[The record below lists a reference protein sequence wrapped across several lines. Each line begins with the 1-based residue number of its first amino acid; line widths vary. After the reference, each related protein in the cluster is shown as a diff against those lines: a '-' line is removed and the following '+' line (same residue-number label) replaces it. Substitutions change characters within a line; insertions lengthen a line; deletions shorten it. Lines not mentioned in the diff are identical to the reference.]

1 MKKKKYQVFDFDEED
16 ERVEKISKK
25 LLGKFSPKNRHTS
38 PVNKYKFLQCFS
50 KGSYNQQKE
59 IRCETTGINAGA
71 AQSANS
77 EQMEIS
83 NEPIVVDDGVAQK
96 EKTHQKE
103 ITEKLLDVGV
113 SSMDNHCTYSVSYP
127 KGNPRKDCTLREAV
141 GLDTS
146 LFSCSSDYENEQV
159 SVISDD
165 DDCIEMS
172 SSISSSPPSDN
183 EDEWVAEQGFC
194 GHETDLVKKKVIVFP
209 DFILYREMYCTMSRI
224 TFSCSSIKVE
234 GSTVNGTNGTLSF
247 ECNVGDIIKIQ
258 SAWHGRV
265 ETAII
270 NLMLKSNDSIGAE
283 KANEISGIQLLKFA
297 VYDPHWF
304 KRQEAI
310 KLLDV
315 RYEEVWDVAFDC
327 DRENEVNTF
336 LGQKNKLS
344 KQYLFEFNECFED
357 VIYPKGDPDA
367 VVISRRDVE
376 LLQPETF
383 INDTIIDFY
392 IQYLKKKLQPEE
404 RHRFHF
410 FNSFFFRKLAGLDK
424 DPSSACEGKAAFQR
438 VRKWTKNVNLYEKDY
453 VFIPVNY
460 SLHWSLIVIC
470 HPGEVA
476 YFKDDEI
483 EKSTKVPC
491 ILHMDSIKGS
501 HRGLKDLVQ
510 SYLSEEWKEKHNNT
524 SDDVPSKFLQL
535 RFVSLELP
543 QQENSFD
550 CGLFLL
556 HYAELFIAEA
566 PSNFNPFKITGFSN
580 FLNRNWF
587 SPMEASSKRAHI
599 KALIYELCEDH
610 SNKDPSSTLSPDED
624 GLETEAV
631 VIGQTS
637 TPTKICQQ
645 GYSST
650 SNVGKGIETPI
661 VGALLQ
667 RVAEGPSDSGLV
679 SREHCQQ
686 ITACYPKSIMSPIE
700 EGEETSDER
709 AKSSSDVEH
718 CQKVTG
724 LAAESSTSYICRE
737 RVSQKTSCDWQCLLH
752 FEEQDESISEYQNI
766 SKENIDENQL
776 VEEYKVPNHQEMT
789 SVKPEGSPT
798 CSGKFAT
805 SIVEDSEE
813 ENNGLV
819 NLVIEDSQE
828 ELLVEDS
835 QEEIGLAALVVE
847 DYWEVNCSQNACKNK
862 DTGSSFNSG
871 ICTLTYQEAD
881 LTEIVHIKEDKT
893 LINDEDPVSERDEQ
907 QVAKKL
913 RLEASDDREE
923 HMKNGLPKAVLSL
936 GRGK

>member
-1 MKKKKYQVFDFDEED
+1 M
-16 ERVEKISKK
+16 I
-25 LLGKFSPKNRHTS
+25 
-38 PVNKYKFLQCFS
+38 
-50 KGSYNQQKE
+50 
-59 IRCETTGINAGA
+59 
-71 AQSANS
+71 
-77 EQMEIS
+77 
-83 NEPIVVDDGVAQK
+83 
-96 EKTHQKE
+96 
-103 ITEKLLDVGV
+103 
-113 SSMDNHCTYSVSYP
+113 
-127 KGNPRKDCTLREAV
+127 
-141 GLDTS
+141 
-146 LFSCSSDYENEQV
+146 
-159 SVISDD
+159 
-165 DDCIEMS
+165 
-172 SSISSSPPSDN
+172 
-183 EDEWVAEQGFC
+183 
-194 GHETDLVKKKVIVFP
+194 
-209 DFILYREMYCTMSRI
+209 
-224 TFSCSSIKVE
+224 
-234 GSTVNGTNGTLSF
+234 
-247 ECNVGDIIKIQ
+247 
-258 SAWHGRV
+258 
-265 ETAII
+265 
-270 NLMLKSNDSIGAE
+270 
-283 KANEISGIQLLKFA
+283 
-297 VYDPHWF
+297 PHWF

-344 KQYLFEFNECFED
+344 KQYLFEFNERFED

-404 RHRFHF
+404 RRRFHF

-476 YFKDDEI
+476 YFKGKMLIDDEI

-510 SYLSEEWKEKHNNT
+510 REWGEVKDIACYLCEEWKEKHNNT

-737 RVSQKTSCDWQCLLH
+737 RVSQKTSCDWQFLLH

-789 SVKPEGSPT
+789 SVKPE
-798 CSGKFAT
+798 
-805 SIVEDSEE
+805 
-813 ENNGLV
+813 
-819 NLVIEDSQE
+819 
-828 ELLVEDS
+828 DS
-835 QEEIGLAALVVE
+835 QEEIGLVALVVE

-862 DTGSSFNSG
+862 DTGSSFNGG

-881 LTEIVHIKEDKT
+881 LIEIVHIKEDKT

-913 RLEASDDREE
+913 R
-923 HMKNGLPKAVLSL
+923 P
-936 GRGK
+936 